1 MDTVIKE
8 VEDIFKKENNA
19 RCFYCRAKLTSEDE
33 LLPKIDYKETEIM
46 NLNQQI
52 QKLEGVIQA
61 LKQELVEK
69 NKKL

>member
-1 MDTVIKE
+1 MEIIKE
-8 VEDIFKKENNA
+8 AENIFKKENNA
-19 RCFYCRAKLTSEDE
+19 RCSYCRAKMTAENE
-33 LLPKIDYKETEIM
+33 ILPRIDYKETEIM

-52 QKLEGVIQA
+52 QNLEGVIRA